1 MKLFAPWALWFL
13 SAIPLIIMM
22 YILKQKF
29 EEQEISS
36 VYLWQQVLKDIE
48 VNTPWQKLKKNLL
61 LLLQLLAALLLILAL
76 ADPFLQLR
84 GSDYS
89 NLIVVIDN
97 TGSMNAVYNQSTR
110 LTKAKDLAAAL
121 VKNSATGTQIT
132 VISSGKQPKVEL
144 NNTTDKLEALRKIN
158 AIKATNS
165 SGDINDAVS
174 MVKALSKQALT
185 YKAAFYTDSGVNLE
199 GINGELVSVS
209 KPVDNISLDMITHTL
224 KDGKLKLLIRL
235 TNHGSTDTAREVTV
249 YSNENVFDIKRVELK
264 AGETKTF
271 MSEGEGKDVT
281 YVWAEINS
289 SSLDGLNND
298 NMVFDIVKPSKLQ
311 KVMLVSQSNLFIE
324 KAFSI
329 IDNVELYK
337 SNPGDEI
344 QGEYDL
350 YIYDSNMPEK
360 LPTKGSIMLINP
372 PTGIGIGNG
381 IINVAGEIE
390 GGSAKAEQH
399 LLTKFIQNTS
409 FGVSKLKSIEV
420 PYWADKLLDVEG
432 NAAAFIGQTKD
443 RKVAVLAFDLHN
455 SDFVLT
461 PEYPIFMHSIAGYL
475 INVSMGEKSVYKSG
489 EAVALNPM
497 PDAKSAFVESAA
509 KKTYDVELKY
519 PILPFEDTEEV
530 GIYRLVQKLE
540 GQELQSLFAVN
551 YPSDTESNTLIQQ
564 SSENG
569 TIEDGKA
576 FITGRRI
583 AAWLIILVLL
593 LAAVEWVVYIR
604 GY

>member
-29 EEQEISS
+29 EEKEISS

-61 LLLQLLAALLLILAL
+61 LLLQLLTALLLIFAL

-84 GSDYS
+84 GTDYS

-110 LTKAKDLAAAL
+110 LAKAKDLAAAL

-132 VISSGKQPKVEL
+132 VISSGRQPKVEL

-158 AIKATNS
+158 AIKSTNS

-174 MVKALSKQALT
+174 LVKALSKQALT

-209 KPVDNISLDMITHTL
+209 KPVDNVSLDMITHTL
-224 KDGKLKLLIRL
+224 KDEKLKLLIRL
-235 TNHGSTDTAREVTV
+235 TNHGSTAITKEVTV
-249 YSNENVFDIKRVELK
+249 YGNENVFDIKNVELK

-271 MSEGEGKDVT
+271 MSEGEGKAVT

-289 SSLDGLNND
+289 SDGLQSD
-298 NMVFDIVKPSKLQ
+298 NMVFDIVKPSELQ

-324 KAFSI
+324 KAFSVI
-329 IDNVELYK
+329 NNVELYK

-350 YIYDSNMPEK
+350 YIYDSNMPDK
-360 LPTKGSIMLINP
+360 LPVKGSIMLINP
-372 PTGIGIGNG
+372 PTGTGNG
-381 IINVAGEIE
+381 IINVTGDIE
-390 GGSAKAEQH
+390 GGTAKAEQH
-399 LLTKFIQNTS
+399 LLTKYVENTS
-409 FGVSKLKSIEV
+409 FGISKLRSIEV
-420 PYWADKLLDVEG
+420 PYWADKLLDVGG
-432 NAAAFIGQTKD
+432 NAAAFVGQSKD

-455 SDFVLT
+455 SDFALT
-461 PEYPIFMHSIAGYL
+461 PEYPIFMHNIAGYL
-475 INVSMGEKSVYKSG
+475 INVSMEENAVYKSG
-489 EAVALNPM
+489 EAVTLNPI

-519 PILPFEDTEEV
+519 PILPFENTEEV

-564 SSENG
+564 TSEDG
-569 TIEDGKA
+569 TINDGKA

>member
-29 EEQEISS
+29 EEKEISS

-48 VNTPWQKLKKNLL
+48 VNTPWEKLKKNLL
-61 LLLQLLAALLLILAL
+61 LLLQLLTALLLIFAL

-84 GSDYS
+84 GTDYS

-110 LTKAKDLAAAL
+110 LAKAKDLAAAL

-158 AIKATNS
+158 AIKSTNS

-174 MVKALSKQALT
+174 LVKALSKQALT

-209 KPVDNISLDMITHTL
+209 KPVDNVSLDMITHTL

-235 TNHGSTDTAREVTV
+235 TNHGSTAITKEVTV
-249 YSNENVFDIKRVELK
+249 YGNENVFDIKSLELK

-271 MSEGEGKDVT
+271 MSEGEGKAVT

-289 SSLDGLNND
+289 SDGLQSD
-298 NMVFDIVKPSKLQ
+298 NMVFDIVKPSELQ

-329 IDNVELYK
+329 INNVELYK

-360 LPTKGSIMLINP
+360 LPAKGSIMLINP
-372 PTGIGIGNG
+372 PIGTGNG
-381 IINVAGEIE
+381 IVNVTGDIAG
-390 GGSAKAEQH
+390 GTAKAEQH
-399 LLTKFIQNTS
+399 LLTKYVESTS
-409 FGVSKLKSIEV
+409 FGISKLKSIEV

-432 NAAAFIGQTKD
+432 NAAAFVGQSKD

-455 SDFVLT
+455 SDFALT
-461 PEYPIFMHSIAGYL
+461 PEYPIFMHNIAGYL
-475 INVSMGEKSVYKSG
+475 INVSMEENAVYKSG
-489 EAVALNPM
+489 EAVTLNPM
-497 PDAKSAFVESAA
+497 PDAKSAFVESAT

-519 PILPFEDTEEV
+519 PILPFENTEEV

-540 GQELQSLFAVN
+540 GQEQQSLFAVN

-564 SSENG
+564 TSEDG
-569 TIEDGKA
+569 TINDGKA